1 MLILA
6 LVSPL
11 FMSVPDP
18 SVGMNWTASVGIAR
32 IEAKRT
38 GRPVL
43 AVYTP
48 GGRGYW
54 LVGML
59 MQPQIREAARPFLTV
74 NVDTARDFRRLVPGS
89 EPPPFAQLIF
99 VGRDGKVAKRLSGM
113 VRMTDLRDCFEQVYD
128 FMGLNPAPTSADDQ
142 ARLATRLAMSGEL
155 SEAQQI
161 LAGPAQAANAGLR
174 AEAYGALGDELRA
187 RGETKEAMKP
197 LATAVSLSAGTA
209 QATRWTVRLAMNRAR
224 IGDRA
229 MAVQELLDCAKRPE
243 MPDAER
249 TEVRDLAFRV
259 GEMRNGP
266 RRL

>member
-6 LVSPL
+6 LSPL
-11 FMSVPDP
+11 FLGTVDP
-18 SVGMNWTASVGIAR
+18 TAGMKWAASVGIAR

-59 MQPQIREAARPFLTV
+59 MQPRIREATREFLTV
-74 NVDTARDFRRLVPGS
+74 SVDSPRDYRRLVPNA

-113 VRMTDLRDCFEQVYD
+113 VRLTDLHDCFEQVYS
-128 FMGLNPAPTSADDQ
+128 FMGLNPTPASADDQ
-142 ARLATRLAMSGEL
+142 ARLATRLAMKGEL
-155 SEAQQI
+155 DEAKRI
-161 LAGPAQAANAGLR
+161 LAGPARLATPETR
-174 AEAYGALGDELRA
+174 AEAFGALGDELRA
-187 RGETKEAMKP
+187 RGETEEAMVP
-197 LATAVSLSAGTA
+197 LEVAVSLSQGTP
-209 QATRWTVRLAMNRAR
+209 QTTRWTVRLAMNRAR
-224 IGDRA
+224 VGDRA
-229 MAVQELLDCAKRPE
+229 MAVQELLTCAKRPDLPE
-243 MPDAER
+243 SER
-249 TEVRDLAFRV
+249 IEVRDLAFRV
-259 GEMRNGP
+259 GEMRNAP